1 MHHRVEII
9 LHQSISTMSVSNG
22 VPNGIGRDITIRMQ
36 EVAFQPRQTTSE
48 YPFPYF
54 PYKTTEGARS
64 TSTETRSKESTSIIT
79 SPTRQ
84 PPPSSLAQVL
94 TAIETAGSPA
104 LNDETRIDKLCRKL
118 QRSFQEKNM
127 MLSEISYL
135 KQQLKDVSQSATSTI
150 EAEREAMDQLVESN
164 VRAGV
169 LACIWCIKTQVIKM
183 MAAAFNRWKS
193 FPGHEEEEA
202 IGSGEDAFWT
212 LLKNSVRSK
221 LKAGANGTAS
231 GSSGGGGNS
240 PNAQLLRFMHAA
252 SKAAGLGGNN
262 IPFHSICPLLHT
274 LIHAITCTVTFVL
287 IYLLAHCLNT
297 PGSTMESFIGSLVG
311 STNEATMRS
320 SGGGPGDTTPHPHPD
335 THP

>member
-1 MHHRVEII
+1 M
-9 LHQSISTMSVSNG
+9 
-22 VPNGIGRDITIRMQ
+22 
-36 EVAFQPRQTTSE
+36 TS
-48 YPFPYF
+48 
-54 PYKTTEGARS
+54 
-64 TSTETRSKESTSIIT
+64 STEITRPKDTTAIIT

-94 TAIETAGSPA
+94 TAIESAGSPA

-164 VRAGV
+164 VRTGV

-221 LKAGANGTAS
+221 LKAGATTGTTS
-231 GSSGGGGNS
+231 GSGGPGNS

-252 SKAAGLGGNN
+252 SKAAGLGG
-262 IPFHSICPLLHT
+262 S
-274 LIHAITCTVTFVL
+274 TVFFSD
-287 IYLLAHCLNT
+287 IFSYLLSCILNA
-297 PGSTMESFIGSLVG
+297 STRTL
-311 STNEATMRS
+311 
-320 SGGGPGDTTPHPHPD
+320 
-335 THP
+335 

>member
-1 MHHRVEII
+1 
-9 LHQSISTMSVSNG
+9 MSS
-22 VPNGIGRDITIRMQ
+22 VPNGVGRDITIRMQ
-36 EVAFQPRQTTSE
+36 EVAFQPRQTSSE

-54 PYKTTEGARS
+54 PYKTAEGARS
-64 TSTETRSKESTSIIT
+64 TSTEITRPQASTAIIT

-94 TAIETAGSPA
+94 TAIESAGSPA
-104 LNDETRIDKLCRKL
+104 LNDESRIDKLCRKL

-164 VRAGV
+164 VRTGV

-193 FPGHEEEEA
+193 FPGHEEEET

-221 LKAGANGTAS
+221 LKAGATGT
-231 GSSGGGGNS
+231 SSGL
-240 PNAQLLRFMHAA
+240 P
-252 SKAAGLGGNN
+252 
-262 IPFHSICPLLHT
+262 
-274 LIHAITCTVTFVL
+274 
-287 IYLLAHCLNT
+287 
-297 PGSTMESFIGSLVG
+297 
-311 STNEATMRS
+311 
-320 SGGGPGDTTPHPHPD
+320 
-335 THP
+335 

>member
-1 MHHRVEII
+1 M
-9 LHQSISTMSVSNG
+9 TT

-54 PYKTTEGARS
+54 PYKTAEGARS
-64 TSTETRSKESTSIIT
+64 TSTEITRPKESTAIIT

-94 TAIETAGSPA
+94 TAIESAGSPA

-164 VRAGV
+164 VRTGV

-183 MAAAFNRWKS
+183 MAAAFNRWKN

-202 IGSGEDAFWT
+202 IGSGEEAFWT

-221 LKAGANGTAS
+221 LKAGATTTGTAA
-231 GSSGGGGNS
+231 SSSGGNS

-252 SKAAGLGGNN
+252 SKAAGLGG
-262 IPFHSICPLLHT
+262 
-274 LIHAITCTVTFVL
+274 ITIFISPT
-287 IYLLAHCLNT
+287 YLYKPT
-297 PGSTMESFIGSLVG
+297 
-311 STNEATMRS
+311 
-320 SGGGPGDTTPHPHPD
+320 TTPIYSHIPY
-335 THP
+335 